1 MFTKIWKSKRFTQ
14 IVLMK
19 RQDKMGEP
27 ELRFYFE
34 AEGLGICEFG
44 IGFKSDDDSEKKL
57 NQAFQ
62 EMTQNEASQIISGWL
77 AHMQK
82 GNK

>member
-1 MFTKIWKSKRFTQ
+1 MFTKTWKSKRFTQ

-27 ELRFYFE
+27 ELRFFFE
-34 AEGLGICEFG
+34 EEGLGICEFG
-44 IGFKSDDDSEKKL
+44 IGFKDDDGSETKL
-57 NQAFQ
+57 NQAFK
-62 EMTQNEASQIISGWL
+62 EITQNEASQIISGWL

-82 GNK
+82 GKK